1 MHCAKSGVPDYLAV
15 HRKQSV
21 VTYEPDWTRMDMPQN
36 SMIHMKFERILQ
48 DPSHTSSIDNEYYR
62 YLKHVALIHF
72 DHGERTKHRSII
84 QPSFV

>member
-15 HRKQSV
+15 HRKQSA
-21 VTYEPDWTRMDMPQN
+21 VTDEPDWTKLDMPQN

-62 YLKHVALIHF
+62 YLKPDVFIPFGHI
-72 DHGERTKHRSII
+72 R
-84 QPSFV
+84 